1 MVEHYPFKIHSDF
14 EPQGDQPQAIEEI
27 VEGIKAGKRH
37 QTLLGATGTGKTFT
51 MSNVIKE
58 VGKPTLIIAHNKTL
72 AGQLYSEFKEFF
84 PENRV
89 EYFVSYYDYYQ
100 PEAYVPSTDTFIE
113 KDASINDEID
123 QLRHS
128 ATSALFE
135 RDDVIIIASVSC
147 IYGLGNPEEYKDLV
161 VSVRVGMEM
170 DRSELLRKLVDV
182 QYTRNDID
190 FQRGTFRVRGDVVEI
205 FPASKEEL
213 CIRVEFF
220 GDEIDRIREVNYLT
234 GEVLKE
240 REHFAIFPASHFVT
254 REEKLKVAIE
264 RIEKELEERLKE
276 LRDENKLLEAQRL
289 EQRTNY
295 DLEMMREMGFC
306 SGIENYSVHLTL
318 RPLSSTPYTLLDY
331 FGDDWLVMIDE
342 SHVTLPQVRGMY
354 NGDRAR
360 KQVLVDHGFRLPSAL
375 DNRPLK
381 FEEFEEKTKQLVYV
395 SATPGPYEIEH
406 TDKMVEQIIRPTGLL
421 DPKIEVRPTENQ
433 IDDLLSEIQIR
444 VERNERVLVTTLTK
458 KMSEDLTTYMKEAGI
473 KVNYLHSE
481 IKTLERIE
489 IIRDLRMGTYDV
501 IVGINLL
508 REGIDIPEVS
518 LVVILD
524 ADKEGFLRSNRS
536 LIQTIGRAARND
548 KGEVIMYADKMT
560 DSMKYAIDETQRR
573 REIQMKH
580 NEKHG
585 ITPKTINKKIHD
597 LISATVENDE
607 NNDKAQTVIPKK
619 MTKKE
624 RQKTIDNIEKEM
636 KQAAKDLDFEKATEL
651 RDMLFELKAEG

>member
-1 MVEHYPFKIHSDF
+1 S
-14 EPQGDQPQAIEEI
+14 
-27 VEGIKAGKRH
+27 
-37 QTLLGATGTGKTFT
+37 
-51 MSNVIKE
+51 
-58 VGKPTLIIAHNKTL
+58 
-72 AGQLYSEFKEFF
+72 
-84 PENRV
+84 
-89 EYFVSYYDYYQ
+89 
-100 PEAYVPSTDTFIE
+100 
-113 KDASINDEID
+113 
-123 QLRHS
+123 
-128 ATSALFE
+128 
-135 RDDVIIIASVSC
+135 
-147 IYGLGNPEEYKDLV
+147 
-161 VSVRVGMEM
+161 
-170 DRSELLRKLVDV
+170 
-182 QYTRNDID
+182 
-190 FQRGTFRVRGDVVEI
+190 
-205 FPASKEEL
+205 
-213 CIRVEFF
+213 
-220 GDEIDRIREVNYLT
+220 
-234 GEVLKE
+234 
-240 REHFAIFPASHFVT
+240 
-254 REEKLKVAIE
+254 
-264 RIEKELEERLKE
+264 
-276 LRDENKLLEAQRL
+276 
-289 EQRTNY
+289 
-295 DLEMMREMGFC
+295 
-306 SGIENYSVHLTL
+306 
-318 RPLSSTPYTLLDY
+318 LLDY

-433 IDDLLSEIQIR
+433 IDDLLSEIQTR